1 MIPAGAGDRMHL
13 SSVTYKSIVA
23 YDGTD
28 YEGFQRQKQGVRTV
42 QASLEAALFELGWKD
57 QSILAA
63 GRTDRG
69 VHAEGQVIAYRL
81 DWRHGLDD
89 LTRALNAHLPSDIAI
104 RESMVALPDFH
115 PRFSAMSRCYR
126 YSLFVDAC
134 RQPLRERYAM
144 RLSQQ
149 PDMDQMMKAADLL
162 VGKRD
167 YRIFGP
173 SPHPDGTTVRT
184 IMRAD
189 WSSHGDHVRFE
200 IEADAFLQHMV
211 RRIVAAMLEI
221 GLGRM
226 TPDDFR
232 GLLEQANARWQGALA
247 PSCGLCLISVS
258 YPSDHGTRQG

>member
-28 YEGFQRQKQGVRTV
+28 YEGFQRQKQGVPTV
-42 QASLEAALFELGWKD
+42 QASLEAALFELGWED

-81 DWRHGLDD
+81 QWRHGLDD
-89 LTRALNAHLPSDIAI
+89 LTRALNAHLPNDIAI
-104 RESMVALPDFH
+104 RETRLAEPDFH
-115 PRFSAMSRCYR
+115 PRFSAISRRYR
-126 YSLFVDAC
+126 YSLFADAC
-134 RQPLRERYAM
+134 RQPLLERYAM

-149 PDMDQMMKAADLL
+149 PDIDQMQKAAYCL
-162 VGKRD
+162 VGERD
-167 YRIFGP
+167 FRVFGP
-173 SPHPDGTTVRT
+173 SPHPEGTTVRR

-189 WSSHGDHVRFE
+189 WFSQGDHVFFD

-221 GLGRM
+221 GSGRM
-226 TPDDFR
+226 SMDDFR
-232 GLLEQANARWQGALA
+232 GLLEQTDARWQGSLA
-247 PSCGLCLISVS
+247 PACGLCLMSVS
-258 YPSDHGTRQG
+258 YPLDQNTRQ